1 VPIRDINSE
10 CPFRRQQRP
19 VVLPFF
25 TGKIIECLRW
35 SYIGTS
41 CLSIMLL
48 WGCAA
53 RSTDANPPASGPPA
67 QLEPIDSVTPAT
79 PVFPHG
85 KTADKRTPHKT
96 HKTRPSEIRQAE
108 SVAAIE
114 PHVLIGKE
122 PSAIEKLLGS
132 PGDVSQKDVSLI
144 WTYGSPDCAFQVYF
158 YPDIKTSMFHA
169 LQYAATGHDGGKID
183 LAQGCIQRLLIVR
196 K

>member
-1 VPIRDINSE
+1 VPTQDISSE
-10 CPFRRQQRP
+10 CPFHRQRQP

-25 TGKIIECLRW
+25 TGKIKRRRHWLG
-35 SYIGTS
+35 IGAS
-41 CLSIMLL
+41 CLSITLL

-53 RSTDANPPASGPPA
+53 RSTDVNPPASAPPA

-79 PVFPHG
+79 PVFSHG
-85 KTADKRTPHKT
+85 KTADKRTHHKT

-108 SVAAIE
+108 IVAAIE

-122 PSAIEKLLGS
+122 PSAVEKLLGS
-132 PGDVSQKDVSLI
+132 PGDVSQKDISLI

-183 LAQGCIQRLLIVR
+183 LDQGCIQRLLIVR